1 MTKANFKNTEAK
13 IENTRELMK
22 NKGLNILPNAT
33 AEYLVDNPGDLA
45 VAVKVLEKAVLQVK
59 EALNVAIEY
68 HQDLIKEAMEIAS
81 EEVKLDD

>member
-13 IENTRELMK
+13 NENTLELMK
-22 NKGLNILPNAT
+22 NKGLNILNAT

>member
-13 IENTRELMK
+13 IENTLELMK
-22 NKGLNILPNAT
+22 NKGLNILNAT